1 MKTNLKHID
10 NFFTIEEELK
20 NKDNM
25 SAWLNT
31 IKVSKK
37 SNFNDN
43 FWELDLPDI
52 YHHKKRILN
61 WVNKTTLGYD
71 LSKYPNLL
79 DTIKKVVFF
88 IQTTLET
95 RKKRKALSQKDCYI
109 YLRCLA
115 DWMIKNEVYY
125 FKDFNQKNLFS
136 YIDWLKNEKINSK
149 NSNKNISGYIYAIRN
164 LLVFS
169 DYLEDKI
176 EQDIF
181 NGVNILSLVQI
192 KKAEETKTKAIPN
205 NVLEK
210 ICNKILPIIDYFYNN
225 YIEINN
231 LSKQNLTIKKDI
243 MTPNGKIMNKK
254 EDFKNEYVIRILS
267 SICYFTI
274 GIYTGMRVSEMLSL
288 KKYCYEVD
296 DNNVVILNST
306 LFKIV
311 GNNEGRPE
319 KWGCGLNNKNNYAIK
334 AIKILSKITPNE
346 YENLFF
352 TYPNKKLKIMQA
364 HQINKFLNEL
374 MDFCEV
380 DWNISTHQL
389 RKTFA
394 KLIGI
399 TDKTCLVALK
409 EHFKHA
415 SLAMTD
421 YYVGTSY
428 ELIGMINEEKQLEIT
443 EGLDSILSSNK
454 LAGKLGEKISKINMK
469 FRGNVEARNNYI
481 EELINNSDLVVV
493 PHEYGFCIYQPEQ
506 AKCKGENKNIGLNTC
521 TKCNNFAVSEKH
533 KVFWIN
539 RVAQY
544 ETFKDNIL
552 NIGRQSVTVD
562 ELSLEIKQAKS
573 IINKISGKEE

>member
-1 MKTNLKHID
+1 MKTNLEHID
-10 NFFTIEEELK
+10 DFFSIEEELK
-20 NKDNM
+20 NKDNI

-31 IKVSKK
+31 IKVSRK

-43 FWELDLPDI
+43 VWELDLPDI
-52 YHHKKRILN
+52 YHHKTRILN
-61 WVNKTTLGYD
+61 WGKKTTLGYD
-71 LSKYPNLL
+71 LTKYPNLL

-95 RKKRKALSQKDCYI
+95 RKKRKALSQKDCYM

-125 FKDFNQKNLFS
+125 FKDFNQKDLFS

-149 NSNKNISGYIYAIRN
+149 NSNKNISGYIYAIRD
-164 LLVFS
+164 LLVFT

-181 NGVNILSLVQI
+181 NGVDILNLVQV
-192 KKAEETKTKAIPN
+192 KKSEETKTKAIPN

-225 YIEINN
+225 DIEINN

-243 MTPNGKIMNKK
+243 MTPTGKIMNKK
-254 EDFKNEYVIRILS
+254 EEFKNEYVIRMLN

-274 GIYTGMRVSEMLSL
+274 GLYTGMRVSEMLSL
-288 KKYCYEVD
+288 KKNCYEID
-296 DNNVVILNST
+296 ENNVVILNST

-311 GNNEGRPE
+311 ENNEGRPE
-319 KWGCGLNNKNNYAIK
+319 KWGCGLNNENNYAIK

-346 YENLFF
+346 YEDLFF
-352 TYPNKKLKIMQA
+352 TYPNKKLKIIQSY
-364 HQINKFLNEL
+364 QINKFLNEL
-374 MDFCEV
+374 IDFCEV

-533 KVFWIN
+533 KVFWVN
-539 RVAQY
+539 RIEQY
-544 ETFKDNIL
+544 KTFKDSVL

-562 ELSLEIKQAKS
+562 ELNLEIKQAKS
-573 IINKISGKEE
+573 IIDKISGKEE

>member
-10 NFFTIEEELK
+10 EFFSIEENLK
-20 NKDNM
+20 TSKNLTN
-25 SAWLNT
+25 WLKT
-31 IKVSKK
+31 VKISKK
-37 SNFNDN
+37 SNFYDDV
-43 FWELDLPDI
+43 WELDLPDL
-52 YHHKKRILN
+52 YHYKSRVLDWSKP
-61 WVNKTTLGYD
+61 TTLGYD
-71 LSKYPNLL
+71 LKQYPNLL
-79 DTIKKVVFF
+79 ETIKKVVFF
-88 IQTTLET
+88 LQTTLET
-95 RKKRKALSQKDCYI
+95 RKKRKALSQKDCYM

-115 DWMIKNEVYY
+115 DWMIQNKIYF
-125 FKDFNQKNLFS
+125 FKDFKQTHLYQ
-136 YIDWLKNEKINSK
+136 YINWLKNERINSK
-149 NSNKNISGYIYAIRN
+149 NVNKNIRGYIYAIRDLIIFN
-164 LLVFS
+164 E
-169 DYLEDKI
+169 YLEDKI

-181 NGVNILSLVQI
+181 NGIDFLSLVKINKEQ
-192 KKAEETKTKAIPN
+192 ETKTKSIPN
-205 NVLEK
+205 EVLEK
-210 ICNKILPIIDYFYNN
+210 ICNKILPILDYFY
-225 YIEINN
+225 ENN
-231 LSKQNLTIKKDI
+231 LGIDNLKNQSLIVKEDVKRA
-243 MTPNGKIMNKK
+243 NGKVINKK
-254 EDFKNEYVIRILS
+254 EEFKNEYVIRIIN

-274 GIYTGMRVSEMLSL
+274 GLYTGMRVSEMLSL
-288 KKYCYEVD
+288 KKECYEVD
-296 DNNVVILNST
+296 DNNVIVLNST
-306 LFKIV
+306 LFKI
-311 GNNEGRPE
+311 NNINEGRPE
-319 KWGCGLNNKNNYAIK
+319 KWGCGLNNENNLALK
-334 AIKILSKITPNE
+334 AIKILAKITPKD

-352 TYPNKKLKIMQA
+352 TYPNKKLKIMQS

-380 DWNISTHQL
+380 DWDVSTHQL

-481 EELINNSDLVVV
+481 EEIIHNSDLVVV

-533 KVFWIN
+533 KVFWMN
-539 RVAQY
+539 RVEQY
-544 ETFKDNIL
+544 ETFKNSIL
-552 NIGRQSVTVD
+552 NIERQSVTVD
-562 ELSLEIKQAKS
+562 ELNLEIKQAKS